1 MMDLIRT
8 LYVRISARPRG
19 QTMTEYALIVAVL
32 SIVAYGSLSSIAATV
47 HGLISNVVAL
57 L

>member
-1 MMDLIRT
+1 MDFIRS
-8 LYVRISARPRG
+8 LYVRISERSRG
-19 QTMTEYALIVAVL
+19 QTASEYALIVAVL
-32 SIVAYGSLSSIAATV
+32 SIVAFGSLKSIGTTV